1 MADEESKTL
10 VPRYPGLRPIKAGE
24 VRNPLGRNG
33 KMRIDELRDYL
44 NGKAEPTS
52 PHTRRENIL
61 LALYTTSIDR
71 RRRDHVAAARVL
83 LAYDLGLP
91 AQALQVDHSN
101 TDGSMTPAVIRVYA
115 VKPKDNGSDETTP
128 IETPS
133 LSAEVDGR

>member
-1 MADEESKTL
+1 MGDEDPNATA
-10 VPRYPGLRPIKAGE
+10 PRPTGLRPIQKGE

-33 KMRIDELRDYL
+33 KFNIDELRKYL
-44 NGKAEPTS
+44 SGKAEPSS

-83 LAYDLGLP
+83 LTYDLGLP

-101 TDGSMTPAVIRVYA
+101 ADGSMSIPVVRIRFGKVFEG
-115 VKPKDNGSDETTP
+115 VEVPDETTP
-128 IETPS
+128 IEGTDPKVNGS
-133 LSAEVDGR
+133 